1 MCYTSP
7 RKLEIVFA
15 GAPPACIW
23 KSSDGGL
30 TYIPLSDDLPQ
41 IGVSSIAIDYNN
53 PNIMYIAT
61 GDDDAGDSY
70 SVGVWKSIDGGLNWN
85 PTGLGPS
92 NSPSSIYEIEMHS
105 NDSNIMWAATNG
117 GLYKTTNGENWIQT
131 QSGAFQGVTKA

>member
-1 MCYTSP
+1 M
-7 RKLEIVFA
+7 
-15 GAPPACIW
+15 
-23 KSSDGGL
+23 

-92 NSPSSIYEIEMHS
+92 NSPSSIYEIE
-105 NDSNIMWAATNG
+105 NA
-117 GLYKTTNGENWIQT
+117 L
-131 QSGAFQGVTKA
+131 